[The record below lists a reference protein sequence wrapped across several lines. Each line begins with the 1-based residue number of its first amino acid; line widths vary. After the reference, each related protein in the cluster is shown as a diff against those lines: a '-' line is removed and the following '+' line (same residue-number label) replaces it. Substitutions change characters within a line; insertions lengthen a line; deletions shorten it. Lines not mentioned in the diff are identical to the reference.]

1 MNYKF
6 NENLRWP
13 EERIR
18 QELQRLDKFTGLNG
32 NALPIKFTY
41 SSRTLGSFNSRDKKQ
56 WFEFS
61 RAYMED
67 PGTPDQVSVD
77 TIRHEYAHYMDWTV
91 YGNLGHGPTWKKCC
105 DEINTLSVRLYNPA
119 IAQHYRKLHERSE
132 ANTRLCAGYT
142 EGQAVIH
149 EKYGTGVIRSVRD
162 VKEDRMLEIAFENG
176 QTKILSARWLHDH
189 SKT

>member
-1 MNYKF
+1 MNFKF
-6 NENLRWP
+6 NENHRWP

-18 QELQRLDKFTGLNG
+18 QELQRLDKLTGLNG

-41 SSRTLGSFNSRDKKQ
+41 SNYMVGSFHVYDKNQ

-61 RAYMED
+61 RAYFED
-67 PGTPDQVSVD
+67 PGTPEQANLD
-77 TIRHEYAHYMDWTV
+77 TIRHEYAHYMDWAV

-105 DEINTLSVRLYNPA
+105 GDLNTPSNRLYSNA
-119 IAQHYRKLHERSE
+119 LAQQYQKRQDRAE

-142 EGQAVIH
+142 EGQTVVH
-149 EKYGTGVIRSVRD
+149 EKYGTGVIRSVRE

-176 QTKILSARWLHDH
+176 QTKILSARWIHDH
-189 SKT
+189 CKT